1 MGSMA
6 DEFNE
11 LTQRRLR
18 APAAGAAIGPR
29 PPEGIAMPASLRIA
43 LGAGCIV
50 AVMAAAVSAQ
60 VYTWKDAKGVTH
72 YSDSPPA
79 NANQKVRTV
88 DVPPAPPAQPRPTPA
103 AVAAPAAT
111 VARAP
116 APPVPDPAAQK
127 AAAEQR
133 AAACKQATDNLAV
146 LKTNAA
152 VAMDK
157 DGDGKNDAVLNA
169 EERNQQTASMEAAVT
184 ANCAPAP

>member
-1 MGSMA
+1 
-6 DEFNE
+6 
-11 LTQRRLR
+11 
-18 APAAGAAIGPR
+18 
-29 PPEGIAMPASLRIA
+29 MPASFRIA

-72 YSDSPPA
+72 YSDSPPPA
-79 NANQKVRTV
+79 SANQKVRTV
-88 DVPPAPPAQPRPTPA
+88 DVPPAPPAQARPTPA
-103 AVAAPAAT
+103 ATPAPPGT

-116 APPVPDPAAQK
+116 APPVPDPAAEK

-133 AAACKQATDNLAV
+133 AAACKQAQDNLAV

-169 EERNQQTASMEAAVT
+169 EERTQQTAGMEAAVQ